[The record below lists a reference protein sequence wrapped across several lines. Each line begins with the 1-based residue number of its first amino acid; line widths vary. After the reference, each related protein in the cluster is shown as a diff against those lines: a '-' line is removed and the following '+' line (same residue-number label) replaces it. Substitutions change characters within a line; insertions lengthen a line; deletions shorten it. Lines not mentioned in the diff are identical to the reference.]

1 MLVGRIKP
9 LDDLA
14 TSQRLGRS
22 GPEPVALAGGG
33 GPRTEAL
40 SLLRKF
46 AQETARQVEQR
57 SVSCS

>member
-22 GPEPVALAGGG
+22 GPEPVADLIEHPLVVNGFGCTVG
-33 GPRTEAL
+33 LP
-40 SLLRKF
+40 
-46 AQETARQVEQR
+46 ARFR
-57 SVSCS
+57 RIHTR